1 MIPMQHY
8 RHDLVAKRGESWTFV
23 VAKPLAVVQLLTNI
37 PATLP
42 VRSAHQGGCFFC
54 GGPA

>member
-23 VAKPLAVVQLLTNI
+23 VAKPLAVVQLFTNI